1 MIKNNNSC
9 NDDIVEKFDFLR
21 TKMLNIFS
29 ANLMTICY
37 LEIHQLLQ
45 LDTQK
50 LLQII
55 LKEAENRDWQ
65 YLVQPVIKFIEND
78 HLKKKPFEA
87 TAKKKKMK
95 KNIKIKINSI
105 KHNYKVVQR
114 VYGSIY
120 ANIVEQFKIYVNSL
134 MPDKIDE
141 IEDSF

>member
-1 MIKNNNSC
+1 M
-9 NDDIVEKFDFLR
+9 EKFDFLR

-29 ANLMTICY
+29 ANLTTICY

-45 LDTQK
+45 LGTQK
-50 LLQII
+50 LLEII

-65 YLVQPVIKFIEND
+65 YLVQSVIKFIEND
-78 HLKKKPFEA
+78 KNHLQSLQKKK
-87 TAKKKKMK
+87 K
-95 KNIKIKINSI
+95 KNIKIKVKSI
-105 KHNYKVVQR
+105 KHNYKVTQR

-141 IEDSF
+141 IEDNF

>member
-78 HLKKKPFEA
+78 KNHLKPLQ
-87 TAKKKKMK
+87 KKKKRR
-95 KNIKIKINSI
+95 KII
-105 KHNYKVVQR
+105 
-114 VYGSIY
+114 
-120 ANIVEQFKIYVNSL
+120 
-134 MPDKIDE
+134 
-141 IEDSF
+141 

>member
-1 MIKNNNSC
+1 M
-9 NDDIVEKFDFLR
+9 EKFDFLR

-37 LEIHQLLQ
+37 LEVHQLLQ
-45 LDTQK
+45 LGTQK
-50 LLQII
+50 LLEII

-65 YLVQPVIKFIEND
+65 YLVQSVIKFIEND
-78 HLKKKPFEA
+78 KNHLQPLQKKK
-87 TAKKKKMK
+87 K
-95 KNIKIKINSI
+95 KNIKIKVKSI
-105 KHNYKVVQR
+105 KHNYKVAQR

-141 IEDSF
+141 IEDNF

>member
-1 MIKNNNSC
+1 M
-9 NDDIVEKFDFLR
+9 EKFDFLR

-29 ANLMTICY
+29 ANLTTICY

-45 LDTQK
+45 LGTQK
-50 LLQII
+50 LLEII

-65 YLVQPVIKFIEND
+65 YLVQSVIKFIEND
-78 HLKKKPFEA
+78 KNHLQPLQKKK
-87 TAKKKKMK
+87 K
-95 KNIKIKINSI
+95 KNIKIKVKSI

-141 IEDSF
+141 IEDNF

>member
-9 NDDIVEKFDFLR
+9 NADIVEKFDFLR

-45 LDTQK
+45 LDNQK

-78 HLKKKPFEA
+78 KNHLKPLQ
-87 TAKKKKMK
+87 KKKKK
-95 KNIKIKINSI
+95 KKNNIKIKIKSI
-105 KHNYKVVQR
+105 KHNYKVPQR
-114 VYGSIY
+114 VYSSIY

-141 IEDSF
+141 IEDNF

>member
-1 MIKNNNSC
+1 M
-9 NDDIVEKFDFLR
+9 EKFDFLR

-29 ANLMTICY
+29 ANLTTICY

-45 LDTQK
+45 LGTQK
-50 LLQII
+50 LLEII

-65 YLVQPVIKFIEND
+65 YLVQSVIKLIEND
-78 HLKKKPFEA
+78 KNHLQPLQ
-87 TAKKKKMK
+87 KKKKK
-95 KNIKIKINSI
+95 KNIKIKVKSI
-105 KHNYKVVQR
+105 KHNYKVAQR

-141 IEDSF
+141 IEDNF